1 LQVSEQ
7 RRLEL
12 DDEKQRKTT
21 GVLALQEAATKRR
34 NNLAQQKLEKLAKKE
49 AEGQQRVEQLEKIQH
64 QKIAL
69 ANEKK
74 NRVQTRAQELQT
86 KKSEIE
92 EEKVIR
98 FTCVNIFQKRALR
111 EKLELSAQRK
121 EDQVRQV
128 REKAAAANQN
138 AKIVASRVQSSRKC
152 SESADANALAGLL
165 SPIFEIK
172 NLDEGT

>member
-1 LQVSEQ
+1 MRFIILLPLKYSILNKKLEVESKLQVSEQ
-7 RRLEL
+7 RKLEM

-34 NNLAQQKLEKLAKKE
+34 NDLAQQKLEKLAKKE

-74 NRVQTRAQELQT
+74 NRVQSRAQELQT

-92 EEKVIR
+92 EEKVLNP
-98 FTCVNIFQKRALR
+98 FFV
-111 EKLELSAQRK
+111 
-121 EDQVRQV
+121 
-128 REKAAAANQN
+128 
-138 AKIVASRVQSSRKC
+138 
-152 SESADANALAGLL
+152 
-165 SPIFEIK
+165 
-172 NLDEGT
+172 

>member
-1 LQVSEQ
+1 
-7 RRLEL
+7 LEL

-34 NNLAQQKLEKLAKKE
+34 NDLAQQKLEKLAKKE

-64 QKIAL
+64 RKIAL

-74 NRVQTRAQELQT
+74 NRAQELQT

-98 FTCVNIFQKRALR
+98 FTCFNIFQKRALR

-152 SESADANALAGLL
+152 SESAVANAVAGLL

-172 NLDEGT
+172 NLDEGS